1 MMQVKADLVLKNG
14 RVFLGL
20 DRGFAQGLAV
30 FRDRVLAS
38 GSDGELAGL
47 VGPGTRVID
56 LRGRLAVPGF
66 NDAHQHLM
74 ALGFG
79 MIEVDLRGSEVKT
92 IAELLERVRQRA
104 AAAKPGEWILGGR
117 YDHFQLDV
125 KRHPLR
131 EELDIA
137 APNNPVY
144 LKRTCGHMG
153 VANSAALA
161 LAGVDERTPQPSG
174 GHIES
179 QNGRLTGLM
188 QERAQELIARVLPR
202 TTQETL
208 IRAIELGGRHLLSH
222 GTTSAMDAAVGL
234 RQGWDDYLAYQEA
247 RRQRRLPV
255 RMYLAISGGPAGIQ
269 KKAHEEG
276 LKTGVGDA
284 HLKVGSVKL
293 FTDGSAGGK
302 TAAMSE
308 PYICSCNSTGIF
320 LFSDA
325 EIDDMVMT
333 HHLQGNQLSIH
344 AIGDAAVEQAIRAV
358 EKAGRLEPTAGRRHR
373 IEHCGFISD
382 SQIARMAALGMTLAP
397 QPIFIY
403 EFGELYIDV
412 LGERRPAESYPMRK
426 WIDAGLRPAA
436 SSDAPVSDSNPMKNL
451 YQMVTRKTARGR
463 VIGGDQAISLA
474 EAIHCATWNGA
485 HGSFDEAEK
494 GDLSPGMLADIAVI
508 DRDLFA
514 ADPEEIPGALVD
526 LTILGGAIVH
536 DRLGEAA

>member
-1 MMQVKADLVLKNG
+1 MQVKADLVLKNG

>member
-1 MMQVKADLVLKNG
+1 MQVKADLVLKNG

-38 GSDGELAGL
+38 GGDGELAGL